1 MVPYLSRLERAAHNR
16 FVVGSSPTG
25 TTKGKTLSFPSFI
38 FIPPIYDHSQIR
50 ITHDLIHHV
59 LQCNSVESGAKKAL
73 TL

>member
-1 MVPYLSRLERAAHNR
+1 MSEVRVLPEPPRERPNLS
-16 FVVGSSPTG
+16 P
-25 TTKGKTLSFPSFI
+25 FI

-59 LQCNSVESGAKKAL
+59 LQCNSVESGTKKAL

>member
-1 MVPYLSRLERAAHNR
+1 MKRQYTDN
-16 FVVGSSPTG
+16 VVGSSPTG
-25 TTKGKTLSFPSFI
+25 TTKGKAPNLSPFI

-73 TL
+73 TF